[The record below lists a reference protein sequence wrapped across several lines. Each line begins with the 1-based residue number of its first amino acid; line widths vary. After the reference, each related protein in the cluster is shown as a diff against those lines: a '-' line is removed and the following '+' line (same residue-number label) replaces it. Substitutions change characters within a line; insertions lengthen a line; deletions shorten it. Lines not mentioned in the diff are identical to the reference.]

1 MTSASP
7 IAALVSAAAE
17 GDQGAWNEIV
27 DRYTPLVVSVIYK
40 HRLRPADAADVN
52 QTLWLRL
59 VEQIGRLREP
69 EALPGWI
76 MTTTRNECL
85 RVLRVQQR
93 THLYDPLSESDALES
108 EQDADVEADLLAVER
123 RQALRDGFAELHR
136 AVQAVADQAD
146 DRPAAELPGRERR
159 AGDAGRQHRADP
171 HPLPGEAA
179 QDDGDL
185 DVPGIASQEGHA
197 GERRCVGCGTTGTV
211 TRCCS
216 TPCATR

>member
-1 MTSASP
+1 MTAGSP
-7 IAALVSAAAE
+7 IAVLVRAAAE
-17 GDQGAWNEIV
+17 GDQSAWNEIV

-93 THLYDPLSESDALES
+93 THLYDPLSESDSLEP
-108 EQDADVEADLLAVER
+108 EQLDADVEADLLAVER
-123 RQALRDGFAELHR
+123 RQALRDGFAELTEQCKR
-136 AVQAVADQAD
+136 LLTKLMTDPPPSYQVVSEELAMPVGSIGPT
-146 DRPAAELPGRERR
+146 RIRCLEKLRKTPAL
-159 AGDAGRQHRADP
+159 
-171 HPLPGEAA
+171 
-179 QDDGDL
+179 
-185 DVPGIASQEGHA
+185 
-197 GERRCVGCGTTGTV
+197 
-211 TRCCS
+211 S
-216 TPCATR
+216 TFLGGPATRGGVLGAARLGQ

>member
-17 GDQGAWNEIV
+17 GDQSAWNEIV

-76 MTTTRNECL
+76 ATTTRNECL

-93 THLYDPLSESDALES
+93 THLYDPLTSAEALEP
-108 EQDADVEADLLAVER
+108 EQTDAEVESDLLALER
-123 RQALRDGFAELHR
+123 RQALRDGFAELT
-136 AVQAVADQAD
+136 DQCKRLLTKLMTDPPPSYQVVSEELAMPVGSIGPT
-146 DRPAAELPGRERR
+146 RIRCLEKLRKTPAI
-159 AGDAGRQHRADP
+159 
-171 HPLPGEAA
+171 AA
-179 QDDGDL
+179 FLGSPVKRGGVLGAARLGQ
-185 DVPGIASQEGHA
+185 
-197 GERRCVGCGTTGTV
+197 
-211 TRCCS
+211 
-216 TPCATR
+216 

>member
-1 MTSASP
+1 MTAGSP
-7 IAALVSAAAE
+7 IAVLVRAAAE
-17 GDQGAWNEIV
+17 GDQSAWNEIV

-93 THLYDPLSESDALES
+93 THLYDPLSEADVLES
-108 EQDADVEADLLAVER
+108 EQMDADVEADLLAVER
-123 RQALRDGFAELHR
+123 RQALRDGFAELT
-136 AVQAVADQAD
+136 DQCKRLLTKLMTDPPPSYQVVSEELAMPVGSIGPT
-146 DRPAAELPGRERR
+146 RIRCLEKLRKTPAISAFLG
-159 AGDAGRQHRADP
+159 
-171 HPLPGEAA
+171 
-179 QDDGDL
+179 
-185 DVPGIASQEGHA
+185 S
-197 GERRCVGCGTTGTV
+197 
-211 TRCCS
+211 S
-216 TPCATR
+216 ATRGGVLGAARLGQ

>member
-17 GDQGAWNEIV
+17 GDQSAWNEIV

-93 THLYDPLSESDALES
+93 THLYDPLSESDALEA
-108 EQDADVEADLLAVER
+108 EQSDAEVEADLLAMER
-123 RQALRDGFAELHR
+123 RQALRDGFAELSEQCKR
-136 AVQAVADQAD
+136 LLTKLMTDPPPSYQVVSEELAMPVGSIGPTRIRCLAKLRKTPAVASFLGSSGTKSAQQ
-146 DRPAAELPGRERR
+146 RGGVLGAARLG
-159 AGDAGRQHRADP
+159 Q
-171 HPLPGEAA
+171 
-179 QDDGDL
+179 
-185 DVPGIASQEGHA
+185 
-197 GERRCVGCGTTGTV
+197 
-211 TRCCS
+211 
-216 TPCATR
+216 

>member
-17 GDQGAWNEIV
+17 GDQSAWNEIV

-40 HRLRPADAADVN
+40 HRLRPSDAADVN

-108 EQDADVEADLLAVER
+108 EQVDADVEADLLAVER
-123 RQALRDGFAELHR
+123 RQALRDGFAELT
-136 AVQAVADQAD
+136 DQCKRLLTKLMTDPPPSYQVVSEELAMPVGSIGPT
-146 DRPAAELPGRERR
+146 RIRCLEKLRKTTALSAFLGSPAKRGGVLG
-159 AGDAGRQHRADP
+159 
-171 HPLPGEAA
+171 AA
-179 QDDGDL
+179 RLGQ
-185 DVPGIASQEGHA
+185 
-197 GERRCVGCGTTGTV
+197 
-211 TRCCS
+211 
-216 TPCATR
+216 

>member
-1 MTSASP
+1 MTAGSP
-7 IAALVSAAAE
+7 IAVLVSAAAE
-17 GDQGAWNEIV
+17 GDQSAWNEIV

-108 EQDADVEADLLAVER
+108 EQVDADVEADLLAVER
-123 RQALRDGFAELHR
+123 RQALRDGFAELT
-136 AVQAVADQAD
+136 DQCKRLLTKLMTDPPPSYQVVSEELAMPVGSIGPT
-146 DRPAAELPGRERR
+146 RIRCLEKLRKTPAISAFLGSPAMRG
-159 AGDAGRQHRADP
+159 GVLG
-171 HPLPGEAA
+171 AA
-179 QDDGDL
+179 RLGK
-185 DVPGIASQEGHA
+185 
-197 GERRCVGCGTTGTV
+197 
-211 TRCCS
+211 
-216 TPCATR
+216 

>member
-1 MTSASP
+1 MTAGSP

-108 EQDADVEADLLAVER
+108 EQTDADVEADLLVVER
-123 RQALRDGFAELHR
+123 RQALRDGFAELTDQCKRLLTKLMTDPPPSYQIVSEELAMPVGSIGPTR
-136 AVQAVADQAD
+136 A
-146 DRPAAELPGRERR
+146 RCFKKL
-159 AGDAGRQHRADP
+159 
-171 HPLPGEAA
+171 EAA
-179 QDDGDL
+179 LSELGF
-185 DVPGIASQEGHA
+185 
-197 GERRCVGCGTTGTV
+197 ERE
-211 TRCCS
+211 
-216 TPCATR
+216 A

>member
-1 MTSASP
+1 VTSASP

-93 THLYDPLSESDALES
+93 THLYDPLTESDALES
-108 EQDADVEADLLAVER
+108 AEDVEVEADLLAVER
-123 RQALRDGFAELHR
+123 RQALRDGFAELTEQCKR
-136 AVQAVADQAD
+136 LLTKLMTDPPPSYQVVSEELAMPVGSIGPTRIRCLQKLRKTPAVSAFLGSPGKKATQVGGGVLG
-146 DRPAAELPGRERR
+146 AARLG
-159 AGDAGRQHRADP
+159 Q
-171 HPLPGEAA
+171 
-179 QDDGDL
+179 
-185 DVPGIASQEGHA
+185 
-197 GERRCVGCGTTGTV
+197 
-211 TRCCS
+211 
-216 TPCATR
+216 

>member
-1 MTSASP
+1 MTAGSP

-17 GDQGAWNEIV
+17 GDQSAWNEIV

-108 EQDADVEADLLAVER
+108 EQLDADVESDLLAVER
-123 RQALRDGFAELHR
+123 RQALRDGFAELT
-136 AVQAVADQAD
+136 DQCKRLLTKLMTDPPPSYQVVSEELAMPVGSIGPT
-146 DRPAAELPGRERR
+146 RIRCLEKLRKTPALSAFLGGP
-159 AGDAGRQHRADP
+159 
-171 HPLPGEAA
+171 
-179 QDDGDL
+179 
-185 DVPGIASQEGHA
+185 
-197 GERRCVGCGTTGTV
+197 
-211 TRCCS
+211 
-216 TPCATR
+216 ATRGGVLGAARLGQ

>member
-40 HRLRPADAADVN
+40 HRLRPADASDVN

-93 THLYDPLSESDALES
+93 THLYDPLTETDALES
-108 EQDADVEADLLAVER
+108 AEDVDMEADLVAVER
-123 RQALRDGFAELHR
+123 RQALRDAFAELT
-136 AVQAVADQAD
+136 DQCKRLLTKLMTDPPPSYQVVSEELAMPVGSIGPT
-146 DRPAAELPGRERR
+146 RIRCLEKLRKTPSISAFLGSPAQRGSSQVRGGVLG
-159 AGDAGRQHRADP
+159 
-171 HPLPGEAA
+171 AA
-179 QDDGDL
+179 RLGQ
-185 DVPGIASQEGHA
+185 
-197 GERRCVGCGTTGTV
+197 
-211 TRCCS
+211 
-216 TPCATR
+216 

>member
-17 GDQGAWNEIV
+17 GDQLAWNEIV

-85 RVLRVQQR
+85 RVLRLQQR
-93 THLYDPLSESDALES
+93 TQLYDPLSIEEPVDT
-108 EQDADVEADLLAVER
+108 VEVDLDEEMHAVER
-123 RQALRDGFAELHR
+123 RQALRDGFRELTEQCR
-136 AVQAVADQAD
+136 RLLNKLLTDPPPSYQSVSEELGVPIGSIGPT
-146 DRPAAELPGRERR
+146 RIRCLGKLRKTPAIMRFLGEPSTGGR
-159 AGDAGRQHRADP
+159 GGV
-171 HPLPGEAA
+171 LGAA
-179 QDDGDL
+179 ARMGN
-185 DVPGIASQEGHA
+185 
-197 GERRCVGCGTTGTV
+197 
-211 TRCCS
+211 
-216 TPCATR
+216 

>member
-17 GDQGAWNEIV
+17 GDQSAWNEIV

-76 MTTTRNECL
+76 ATTTRNECL

-93 THLYDPLSESDALES
+93 THLYDPLTSSDALEP
-108 EQDADVEADLLAVER
+108 EPVDADVEAELLAVER
-123 RQALRDGFAELHR
+123 RQALRDGFAELTEQCKR
-136 AVQAVADQAD
+136 LLTKLMTDPPPSYQVVSEELAMPVGSIGPTRIRCLEKLRKTAAVSTFLGS
-146 DRPAAELPGRERR
+146 PAKRGGVLG
-159 AGDAGRQHRADP
+159 
-171 HPLPGEAA
+171 AA
-179 QDDGDL
+179 RLGQ
-185 DVPGIASQEGHA
+185 
-197 GERRCVGCGTTGTV
+197 
-211 TRCCS
+211 
-216 TPCATR
+216 

>member
-17 GDQGAWNEIV
+17 GDQSAWNEIV

-108 EQDADVEADLLAVER
+108 EQTDADVESDLLAVER
-123 RQALRDGFAELHR
+123 RQALRDGFAELT
-136 AVQAVADQAD
+136 DQCKRLLTKLMTDPPPSYQVVSEELAMPVGSIGPT
-146 DRPAAELPGRERR
+146 RIRCLEKLRRTTALSAFLGSPLMKSQQRGGVLGAARLG
-159 AGDAGRQHRADP
+159 Q
-171 HPLPGEAA
+171 
-179 QDDGDL
+179 
-185 DVPGIASQEGHA
+185 
-197 GERRCVGCGTTGTV
+197 
-211 TRCCS
+211 
-216 TPCATR
+216 

>member
-17 GDQGAWNEIV
+17 GDQSAWNEIV

-40 HRLRPADAADVN
+40 HRLRPADASDVN

-108 EQDADVEADLLAVER
+108 EQMDADVESDLLAVER
-123 RQALRDGFAELHR
+123 RQALRDGFAELT
-136 AVQAVADQAD
+136 DQCKRLLTKLMTDPPPSYQVVSEELAMPVGSIGPT
-146 DRPAAELPGRERR
+146 RIRCLEKLRKTPAISTFLGSAQKGLAQQTRG
-159 AGDAGRQHRADP
+159 GVLG
-171 HPLPGEAA
+171 AA
-179 QDDGDL
+179 RLGQ
-185 DVPGIASQEGHA
+185 
-197 GERRCVGCGTTGTV
+197 
-211 TRCCS
+211 
-216 TPCATR
+216 

>member
-1 MTSASP
+1 M
-7 IAALVSAAAE
+7 
-17 GDQGAWNEIV
+17 

-93 THLYDPLSESDALES
+93 THLYDPLTETDALES
-108 EQDADVEADLLAVER
+108 AEDADMEADLLAVER
-123 RQALRDGFAELHR
+123 RQALRDGFAELTDQCKRLLTKLMTDPPPSYQVVSEELAMPVGSIGPTRIRCLEKLRKTPSISAFLGSPAQRDHR
-136 AVQAVADQAD
+136 
-146 DRPAAELPGRERR
+146 R
-159 AGDAGRQHRADP
+159 
-171 HPLPGEAA
+171 
-179 QDDGDL
+179 
-185 DVPGIASQEGHA
+185 
-197 GERRCVGCGTTGTV
+197 
-211 TRCCS
+211 
-216 TPCATR
+216 

>member
-7 IAALVSAAAE
+7 IAVLVSAAAE
-17 GDQGAWNEIV
+17 GDQSAWNEIV

-108 EQDADVEADLLAVER
+108 EQSDAEVEADLLAMER
-123 RQALRDGFAELHR
+123 RQALRDGFAELSEQCKR
-136 AVQAVADQAD
+136 LLTKLMTDPPPSYQVVSEELAMPVGSIGPTRIRCLAKLRKTPAVASFLGSSGPKSAQQ
-146 DRPAAELPGRERR
+146 RGGVLGAARLG
-159 AGDAGRQHRADP
+159 Q
-171 HPLPGEAA
+171 
-179 QDDGDL
+179 
-185 DVPGIASQEGHA
+185 
-197 GERRCVGCGTTGTV
+197 
-211 TRCCS
+211 
-216 TPCATR
+216 

>member
-1 MTSASP
+1 MSSASP

-17 GDQGAWNEIV
+17 GDQSAWNEIV

-40 HRLRPADAADVN
+40 HRLRPSDAADVN

-108 EQDADVEADLLAVER
+108 EQVDADVEADLLAVER
-123 RQALRDGFAELHR
+123 RQALRDGFAELTEQCKR
-136 AVQAVADQAD
+136 LLTKLMTDPPPSYQVVSEELAMPVGSIGPT
-146 DRPAAELPGRERR
+146 RIRCLEKLRKTPALSAFLGSSAKR
-159 AGDAGRQHRADP
+159 GGV
-171 HPLPGEAA
+171 LGAA
-179 QDDGDL
+179 RLGQ
-185 DVPGIASQEGHA
+185 
-197 GERRCVGCGTTGTV
+197 
-211 TRCCS
+211 
-216 TPCATR
+216 

>member
-17 GDQGAWNEIV
+17 GDQSAWNEIV

-40 HRLRPADAADVN
+40 HRLRPSDAADVN

-108 EQDADVEADLLAVER
+108 EQVDADVEADLLAVER
-123 RQALRDGFAELHR
+123 RQALRDGFAELTEQCKR
-136 AVQAVADQAD
+136 LLTKLMTDPPPSYQVVSEELAMPVGSIGPT
-146 DRPAAELPGRERR
+146 RIRCLEKLRKTPAISAFLGSPPRKSARG
-159 AGDAGRQHRADP
+159 GVLG
-171 HPLPGEAA
+171 AA
-179 QDDGDL
+179 RLGQ
-185 DVPGIASQEGHA
+185 
-197 GERRCVGCGTTGTV
+197 
-211 TRCCS
+211 
-216 TPCATR
+216 

>member
-123 RQALRDGFAELHR
+123 RQALRDGFAELTEQCKR
-136 AVQAVADQAD
+136 LLTKLMTDPPPSYQVVSEELAMPVGSIGPTRIRCLEKLRKTTAISAFLGS
-146 DRPAAELPGRERR
+146 PAKKATQVRGGVLG
-159 AGDAGRQHRADP
+159 
-171 HPLPGEAA
+171 AA
-179 QDDGDL
+179 RLGQ
-185 DVPGIASQEGHA
+185 
-197 GERRCVGCGTTGTV
+197 
-211 TRCCS
+211 
-216 TPCATR
+216 

>member
-17 GDQGAWNEIV
+17 GDQQAWNEIV

-93 THLYDPLSESDALES
+93 THLYDPLSAEEPVDAADPVDLE
-108 EQDADVEADLLAVER
+108 EELVALER
-123 RQALRDGFAELHR
+123 RQALRDGFRELTQQCQR
-136 AVQAVADQAD
+136 LLTKLMSDPPPSYQTVSEELAMPIGSIGPTRIRCLDKLRKTAAIG
-146 DRPAAELPGRERR
+146 RFIGGSPAGGR
-159 AGDAGRQHRADP
+159 GGV
-171 HPLPGEAA
+171 LGAA
-179 QDDGDL
+179 SMGK
-185 DVPGIASQEGHA
+185 
-197 GERRCVGCGTTGTV
+197 
-211 TRCCS
+211 
-216 TPCATR
+216 

>member
-1 MTSASP
+1 MSSASP
-7 IAALVSAAAE
+7 IAALVRAAAE
-17 GDQGAWNEIV
+17 GDQSAWNEIV

-108 EQDADVEADLLAVER
+108 AESDVDVESDLLAVER
-123 RQALRDGFAELHR
+123 RQALRDGFADLTDQCKRLLTKLMTDPPPSYQVVSEELAMPVGSIGPTR
-136 AVQAVADQAD
+136 IRCLEKLRKTPAISAFVGS
-146 DRPAAELPGRERR
+146 PAARGGVLG
-159 AGDAGRQHRADP
+159 
-171 HPLPGEAA
+171 AA
-179 QDDGDL
+179 RLGQ
-185 DVPGIASQEGHA
+185 
-197 GERRCVGCGTTGTV
+197 
-211 TRCCS
+211 
-216 TPCATR
+216 

>member
-1 MTSASP
+1 MSSASP
-7 IAALVSAAAE
+7 IAALVRAAAE
-17 GDQGAWNEIV
+17 GDQSAWNEIV

-76 MTTTRNECL
+76 MTTTRNEGL

-108 EQDADVEADLLAVER
+108 AESDVDVESDLLAVER
-123 RQALRDGFAELHR
+123 RQALLDGFAELTDQCKR
-136 AVQAVADQAD
+136 LLTKLMTDPPPSYQIVSEELAMPVGSIGPTRIRCLEKLRKTPAIAAFLGSPVQRGGVLG
-146 DRPAAELPGRERR
+146 AARLG
-159 AGDAGRQHRADP
+159 Q
-171 HPLPGEAA
+171 
-179 QDDGDL
+179 
-185 DVPGIASQEGHA
+185 
-197 GERRCVGCGTTGTV
+197 
-211 TRCCS
+211 
-216 TPCATR
+216 

>member
-1 MTSASP
+1 MSSASP

-17 GDQGAWNEIV
+17 GDQSAWNEIV

-40 HRLRPADAADVN
+40 HRLRPSDAADVN

-108 EQDADVEADLLAVER
+108 EQVDADVEADLLAVER
-123 RQALRDGFAELHR
+123 RQALRDGFAELTEQCKR
-136 AVQAVADQAD
+136 LLTRLMTDPPPSYQVVSEELSMPVGSIGPT
-146 DRPAAELPGRERR
+146 RIRCLEKLRKTPALSAFLGS
-159 AGDAGRQHRADP
+159 
-171 HPLPGEAA
+171 PLKRGGVLGAA
-179 QDDGDL
+179 RLGQ
-185 DVPGIASQEGHA
+185 
-197 GERRCVGCGTTGTV
+197 
-211 TRCCS
+211 
-216 TPCATR
+216 

>member
-1 MTSASP
+1 VTAGSP
-7 IAALVSAAAE
+7 IAVLVSAAAE
-17 GDQGAWNEIV
+17 GDQSAWNEIV

-108 EQDADVEADLLAVER
+108 EQVDADVEADLLAVER
-123 RQALRDGFAELHR
+123 RQALRDGFAELT
-136 AVQAVADQAD
+136 DQCKRLLTKLMTDPPPSYQVVSEELAMPVGSIGPT
-146 DRPAAELPGRERR
+146 RIRCLEKLRKTSALSAFLGAPVKRGGVLGAARLG
-159 AGDAGRQHRADP
+159 Q
-171 HPLPGEAA
+171 
-179 QDDGDL
+179 
-185 DVPGIASQEGHA
+185 
-197 GERRCVGCGTTGTV
+197 
-211 TRCCS
+211 
-216 TPCATR
+216 

>member
-40 HRLRPADAADVN
+40 HRLRPADASDVN

-93 THLYDPLSESDALES
+93 THLYDPLTESDALES
-108 EQDADVEADLLAVER
+108 AEDVDMEADLLAVER
-123 RQALRDGFAELHR
+123 RQALRDGFAELT
-136 AVQAVADQAD
+136 DQCKRLLTKLMTDPPPSYQIVSEELAMPVGSIGPT
-146 DRPAAELPGRERR
+146 RIRCLEKLRKTPAISSFLGSPKARGGVLG
-159 AGDAGRQHRADP
+159 
-171 HPLPGEAA
+171 AA
-179 QDDGDL
+179 RLGQ
-185 DVPGIASQEGHA
+185 
-197 GERRCVGCGTTGTV
+197 
-211 TRCCS
+211 
-216 TPCATR
+216 

>member
-7 IAALVSAAAE
+7 IAALVSAAAA
-17 GDQGAWNEIV
+17 GDQSAWNEIV

-108 EQDADVEADLLAVER
+108 EQVDADVESDLLAVER
-123 RQALRDGFAELHR
+123 RQALRDGFAELTEQCKR
-136 AVQAVADQAD
+136 LLTKLMTDPPPSYQVVSEELAMPVGSIGPT
-146 DRPAAELPGRERR
+146 RIRCLEKLRKTPALSAFLGAPAKRG
-159 AGDAGRQHRADP
+159 GVLG
-171 HPLPGEAA
+171 AA
-179 QDDGDL
+179 RLGQ
-185 DVPGIASQEGHA
+185 
-197 GERRCVGCGTTGTV
+197 
-211 TRCCS
+211 
-216 TPCATR
+216 

>member
-1 MTSASP
+1 VSSASP

-17 GDQGAWNEIV
+17 GDQSAWNEIV

-93 THLYDPLSESDALES
+93 THLYDPLSESDALEA
-108 EQDADVEADLLAVER
+108 EQSDAEVEADLLAMER
-123 RQALRDGFAELHR
+123 RQALRDGFAELSEQCKR
-136 AVQAVADQAD
+136 LLTKLMTDPPPSYQVVSEELAMPVGSIGPTRIRCLAKLRKTPAVASFLGSSGTKSAQQ
-146 DRPAAELPGRERR
+146 RGGVLGAARLG
-159 AGDAGRQHRADP
+159 Q
-171 HPLPGEAA
+171 
-179 QDDGDL
+179 
-185 DVPGIASQEGHA
+185 
-197 GERRCVGCGTTGTV
+197 
-211 TRCCS
+211 
-216 TPCATR
+216 